1 MFHLFSIVPQIPAA
15 RPGAA
20 LLVPIRPR
28 RRVRGQQ
35 RRQRQRRGW
44 SSNGSWTCAT
54 LFLSSCA
61 QIGRYCGAH
70 GAPPPVLKSRGNVM
84 ALQFKTDSSVA
95 ATGYA
100 RNDLLHFKT
109 KAARRQ
115 IFHLFSLSSQASPPW
130 SASRTAPRRA
140 AAASSTSAPPP
151 STRARRSAPSTPTPT
166 ATTSPTSTAS
176 GWWPEGRGRTSASGS
191 PGAPS
196 TWRRVRTRLMLPV
209 GTTWR

>member
-44 SSNGSWTCAT
+44 SSRSNGSWTGAT

-109 KAARRQ
+109 KVARRQ
-115 IFHLFSLSSQASPPW
+115 IVHLFSSLLQLLRPGPLHVRLRAGLRRRHRPPLLLRQPGHD
-130 SASRTAPRRA
+130 APLPRRRRRRQLRA
-140 AAASSTSAPPP
+140 RPQLPVAGGRKAGEERPPP
-151 STRARRSAPSTPTPT
+151 VHR
-166 ATTSPTSTAS
+166 
-176 GWWPEGRGRTSASGS
+176 EHLQRGEESERD
-191 PGAPS
+191 
-196 TWRRVRTRLMLPV
+196 
-209 GTTWR
+209 